1 MGPKQNCQVLSPLQ
15 AMCCRHYEGV
25 GHQETST
32 GVLVPL
38 HKDHVRSGVWL
49 SLPAIHNA

>member
-25 GHQETST
+25 GHQKPPQ
-32 GVLVPL
+32 VLVLFL
-38 HKDHVRSGVWL
+38 HRDHVRSGVWL